1 MDATTYRPPTA
12 HAKVNDVAIR
22 CFRDIGDGD
31 YIAARLAMRAR
42 LGSQFLWSAE
52 QAVEKYLKCI
62 LMLNRIS
69 TKDLDHDIERALQL
83 INTVLPFKICLS
95 AREQAIFEHLVQ
107 WNSDRYLITSFHLM
121 YEELLNLDMLVWRL
135 RQYCQPLDVEHYADV
150 PSEKILLQNIKR
162 IEAGLTGGAKNGHI
176 GGGRLEQ
183 TLEDKNHPARE
194 ALIWKNF
201 RYHPRQRKI
210 IAFPTGLQ
218 AVNAPLYIYPEV
230 AQEASK
236 WMKIKGPFIE
246 ACNALVRQRKKE
258 ARDAAKA
265 NGASLDR
272 TTA

>member
-1 MDATTYRPPTA
+1 MDTKTYRPPTA

-22 CFRDIGDGD
+22 CFRDIDDGD
-31 YIAARLAMRAR
+31 YIAARLAMRTR

-69 TKDLDHDIERALQL
+69 TKDLVHDIERALQRV
-83 INTVLPFKICLS
+83 NTDLPFKICLS
-95 AREQAIFEHLVQ
+95 VREQEIFDHLVQ

-135 RQYCQPLDVEHYADV
+135 RQYCKALDVEHYADA
-150 PSEKILLQNIKR
+150 PSANVLLQNIKR
-162 IEAGLTGGAKNGHI
+162 IEAGLTVQAKNGHI
-176 GGGRLEQ
+176 DGGRLEQ
-183 TLEDKNHPARE
+183 ILEDKDHPARD

-201 RYHPRQRKI
+201 RYNPRQRKI
-210 IAFPTGLQ
+210 IAFPTGVQ
-218 AVNAPLYIYPEV
+218 GVNAPLFIYPEV

-236 WMKIKGPFIE
+236 WMQIKGPFVE

-258 ARDAAKA
+258 ALAAAKA
-265 NGASLDR
+265 AEARAD
-272 TTA
+272 